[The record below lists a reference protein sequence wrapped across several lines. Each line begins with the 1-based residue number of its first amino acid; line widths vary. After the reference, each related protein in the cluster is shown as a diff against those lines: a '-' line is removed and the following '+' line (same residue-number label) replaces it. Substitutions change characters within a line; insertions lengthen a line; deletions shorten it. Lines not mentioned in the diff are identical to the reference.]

1 MLKVT
6 VLESIQTVPRQSTLY
21 LQSEYLIKLF
31 AEQHLSILKITAS
44 GTCLVVS
51 LSCIIALTSL

>member
-6 VLESIQTVPRQSTLY
+6 VLESIETVPRQSILY

-31 AEQHLSILKITAS
+31 AEQHLNILQI
-44 GTCLVVS
+44 TCLEHVL
-51 LSCIIALTSL
+51 LSAYVA